1 VDEVMTVTEV
11 AELLKQ
17 SRTIVY
23 QLIMSGEIPSYK
35 LGKSRRIRKCDV
47 ESWIANRVV
56 AQKQEG

>member
-1 VDEVMTVTEV
+1 MTVTEV

-35 LGKSRRIRKCDV
+35 LGKSRRIRKSDV

>member
-1 VDEVMTVTEV
+1 MDEVMTVTDV

-35 LGKSRRIRKCDV
+35 LGKSRRIRKSDV

>member
-1 VDEVMTVTEV
+1 MDEVMTVTEV

-35 LGKSRRIRKCDV
+35 LGKSRRIRKSDV